1 MNADTGPM
9 PESEDAAH
17 PPREGDPGSAAS
29 DRQPD
34 AEPTRQGALEVA
46 GRSGRYTLFAA
57 LVAAVISSVVAAG
70 SAVYVNIAQSDR
82 TVRIETDKAVRSDR
96 QKVYV
101 DCATT
106 LFALF
111 EQLGRIQGKLIA
123 RTSREEVKPELP
135 EYSRVGIRVL
145 GQLELAM
152 MVGSPAMADVA
163 GRLAERYIRF
173 NQDEWV
179 TFARKYLSFG
189 APNESDI
196 AEWEHDSAAMV
207 KTINDFVADLDHINV
222 EFIKAGRDDLSAN
235 R

>member
-1 MNADTGPM
+1 MKILPKASHHSSG
-9 PESEDAAH
+9 
-17 PPREGDPGSAAS
+17 PGSP
-29 DRQPD
+29 RGPCM
-34 AEPTRQGALEVA
+34 
-46 GRSGRYTLFAA
+46 
-57 LVAAVISSVVAAG
+57 
-70 SAVYVNIAQSDR
+70 IAH
-82 TVRIETDKAVRSDR
+82 
-96 QKVYV
+96 
-101 DCATT
+101 
-106 LFALF
+106 
-111 EQLGRIQGKLIA
+111 
-123 RTSREEVKPELP
+123 TSREEVKPDLP

-173 NQDEWV
+173 DQDEWV

-189 APNESDI
+189 ASNESDI

-222 EFIKAGRDDLSAN
+222 EFIEAGRDDLSAN